1 MKMVTQVHMILVQV
15 MMMMMKTL
23 KPLPNPDPE
32 VLRLDRLAPPPPDHL
47 GHPDL
52 DPVQA
57 PDPGLDPV
65 VTRED
70 GLGQGNG

>member
-15 MMMMMKTL
+15 MMMTKTL

-32 VLRLDRLAPPPPDHL
+32 VLRLARLAPPPPDHL

>member
-1 MKMVTQVHMILVQV
+1 MILVQV
-15 MMMMMKTL
+15 MMMTKTL

-32 VLRLDRLAPPPPDHL
+32 VLRLARLAPPPPDPL

-57 PDPGLDPV
+57 PDPV

>member
-1 MKMVTQVHMILVQV
+1 MILVQV

-23 KPLPNPDPE
+23 KPLPSPDPE
-32 VLRLDRLAPPPPDHL
+32 ALRLAHLAPPPPDPL

-52 DPVQA
+52 DLVQA

>member
-32 VLRLDRLAPPPPDHL
+32 VLRLAHLAPPPDPL
-47 GHPDL
+47 GHLDL

>member
-15 MMMMMKTL
+15 MMMKKTL

-32 VLRLDRLAPPPPDHL
+32 VLRLAHLAPPPPDPHQ
-47 GHPDL
+47 DL

>member
-15 MMMMMKTL
+15 MMMKKTL

-32 VLRLDRLAPPPPDHL
+32 VLRLTRLAPPPPDPL

>member
-1 MKMVTQVHMILVQV
+1 MILVQV

-32 VLRLDRLAPPPPDHL
+32 VLRLARLAPPPPDPL

-52 DPVQA
+52 DHVQA

>member
-1 MKMVTQVHMILVQV
+1 MILVQV
-15 MMMMMKTL
+15 MMMKKTL
-23 KPLPNPDPE
+23 KPLPYPDPE
-32 VLRLDRLAPPPPDHL
+32 VLRLARLAPPPPDHL

-52 DPVQA
+52 DPVQV